1 MKDGYIKLHRK
12 LFESKMWLDEPF
24 TVGQAWVDLIAMA
37 NYANKDHF
45 FRGSVQRVMRGQVI
59 TSKAALA
66 NRWKWSDGKVR
77 RYLANLE
84 RLEMVHTDSSTNG
97 VVITIENYGVY
108 QDARRTNK
116 RTNDEQTTSERRA
129 DDERTTTQEER
140 KERKE
145 RKKGNNAHIS
155 ASSIPT
161 LEEVSLF
168 ISEENLDVDPD
179 RFWNYYEGV
188 GWKIGGRPIENWQ
201 AVCRRWNG
209 TEDYGKKKSGG
220 SGSVDWDEVN
230 RLLDIM
236 ESGGN
241 IYDQT

>member
-1 MKDGYIKLHRK
+1 MKDGFIKLHRK

-24 TVGQAWVDLIAMA
+24 TIGQAWVDLIAMA

-45 FRGSVQRVMRGQVI
+45 FRGSVQRMLRGQIV

-108 QDARRTNK
+108 QDVRRTNK
-116 RTNDEQTTSERRA
+116 RTNDEQTSNERRA
-129 DDERTTTQEER
+129 NDERTTTQEES

-145 RKKGNNAHIS
+145 RKKGTRKRV
-155 ASSIPT
+155 SIPT
-161 LEEVSLF
+161 MDDVSLF
-168 ISEENLDVDPD
+168 VSEEGLNVDPD
-179 RFWNYYEGV
+179 RFWNYYEGL
-188 GWKIGGRPIENWQ
+188 GWKINGRPIENWQ
-201 AVCRRWNG
+201 AVCRRWDG
-209 TEDYGKKKSGG
+209 TEDYGKKKS
-220 SGSVDWDEVN
+220 SGDTDWNEVN
-230 RLLDIM
+230 RLLDIL